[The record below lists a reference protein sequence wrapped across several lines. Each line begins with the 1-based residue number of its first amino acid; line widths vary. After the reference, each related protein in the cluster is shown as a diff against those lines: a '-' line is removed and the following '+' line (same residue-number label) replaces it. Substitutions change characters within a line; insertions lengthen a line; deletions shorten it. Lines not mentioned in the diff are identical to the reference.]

1 MKKIAILLTFVAA
14 LFLISCDNETP
25 IVPSDI
31 SNVRAESR
39 PGAIFLAWDRP
50 ADLNYEQLW
59 IRWFDPLTQSDR
71 FWVSSVYADTVL
83 IPNTR
88 AKFGTYTFT
97 LQTESSTGTLS
108 NNVHTISAVSLPA
121 PITTI
126 LGALEVLPLTAA
138 QLSTNAQQP
147 TEGPI
152 EHLLTDDANQFF
164 HSRWGAPVPPAPHWI
179 QVDLGRVIDTD
190 TYYRIWYRRRMQN
203 NNNRPTDFD
212 LMGSMDGDNW
222 FLLRN
227 FTQEEDNLPTT
238 TAVND
243 WTSPNLFVTEPFRHI
258 RISVN
263 ATNSNTIFFTMS
275 GFRFYVGTVTVIDP
289 EADGR

>member
-59 IRWFDPLTQSDR
+59 IRWFDHLTQSDR

-97 LQTESSTGTLS
+97 LQTESSTGTLNS
-108 NNVHTISAVSLPA
+108 NVHTITAVSLPA

-126 LGALEVLPLTAA
+126 LGTLNAVPLTAG
-138 QLSTNAQQP
+138 QLSTNAQDP
-147 TEGPI
+147 GEGPI
-152 EHLLTDDANQFF
+152 ANLIDGNTATFF
-164 HSRWGAPVPPAPHWI
+164 HSSWRGDRPPMPHWI
-179 QVDLGRVIDTD
+179 QVDLGMEVT
-190 TYYRIWYRRRMQN
+190 TNHYYRFWTRNRAN
-203 NNNRPTDFD
+203 NQQVPVDFD
-212 LMGSMDGDNW
+212 LLGSLDGDTW

-227 FTQEEDNLPTT
+227 FTQAEDNLNTG
-238 TAVND
+238 AGAE
-243 WTSPNLFVTEPFRHI
+243 WTSESFMVTQPFRYI
-258 RISVN
+258 RYSVN
-263 ATNSNTIFFTMS
+263 TVHTGNTFFNMS
-275 GFRFYVGTVTVIDP
+275 GFRFYVGTVTIIDP
-289 EADGR
+289 ENP